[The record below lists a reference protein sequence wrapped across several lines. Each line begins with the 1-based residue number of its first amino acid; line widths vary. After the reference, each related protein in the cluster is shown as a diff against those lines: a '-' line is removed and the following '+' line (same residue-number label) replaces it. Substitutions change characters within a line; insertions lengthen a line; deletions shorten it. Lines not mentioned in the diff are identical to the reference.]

1 MGILPYG
8 LIIVAY
14 LFGCFITGYYLYRIR
29 TGKDIRTMGS
39 RNPGARNVSRY
50 LGKPGFILTLLGDML
65 KGVLAVTPAIWLNI
79 NEFWVIICGLA
90 AVLGHLWPFQLGF
103 KGGKG
108 IAVYLGVILTINGWL
123 AFYLV
128 GIFIIIWLWLRRFTI
143 SGLLTISVLPL
154 VLIVQQHSWVMCV
167 GLLLMAALLLYAHR
181 TNLRKDKSGVSEE
194 EEDEQSNNIPYI

>member
-1 MGILPYG
+1 MGVLPYG

-128 GIFIIIWLWLRRFTI
+128 GLFIIIWLWLRRFTI